1 MSLDKSELTNLL
13 IEVLEH
19 HDVEDAE
26 EVADS
31 IVERL
36 DEEGLLDEDEC

>member
-1 MSLDKSELTNLL
+1 MTTDKSELVNLL

-19 HDVEDAE
+19 HSVEDAE

-31 IVERL
+31 IVERM
-36 DEEGLLDEDEC
+36 DEEGLLDEED